1 MSNKNL
7 YEVFAEF
14 RKAKTKQ
21 ERIDVLRR
29 NDSYALRKAAF
40 GVFNPDVKFVLTEV
54 PKFKREKVPEGFSY
68 SHMTEALERIYLF
81 IEGHPNVSPNLSVE
95 RKQQLL
101 TQILESLEEK
111 EADVYLSVL
120 RKDFGIP
127 YLTKNLFD
135 EAFPG
140 LLPES

>member
-7 YEVFAEF
+7 YEVFDEF
-14 RKAKTKQ
+14 RKVKTKQ

-54 PKFKREKVPEGFSY
+54 PKFKREKIPEGFSY
-68 SHMTEALERIYLF
+68 SHMTEALERVYLF
-81 IEGHPNVSPNLSVE
+81 IEGHPNVSPNLSIE

-111 EADVYLSVL
+111 EANVFADMLMKKIKVPGLSSTL
-120 RKDFGIP
+120 I
-127 YLTKNLFD
+127 N
-135 EAFPG
+135 EAYPG
-140 LLPES
+140 LLPV